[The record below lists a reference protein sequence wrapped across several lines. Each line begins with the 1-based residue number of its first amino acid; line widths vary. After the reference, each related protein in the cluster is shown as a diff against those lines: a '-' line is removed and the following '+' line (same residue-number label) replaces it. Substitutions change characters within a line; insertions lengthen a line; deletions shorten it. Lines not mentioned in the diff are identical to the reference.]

1 MFCNINDFPKNVVN
15 NIIQQELLK
24 SLKRQYIVS
33 DTQGNCKLYPRNL
46 QMISPYAGKEGTQL
60 TSKMEKQLKKVLP
73 DNVKTMVACQSKK
86 LASKFPLKDKIDF
99 QHQDNVV
106 YYGKC
111 PNPNCKDD
119 YRGETDRRIIDRV
132 IDHNKLDKK
141 SHMLKHSRDKLHT
154 HIWEDD
160 FKLLGNNYQ
169 SNIKRKI
176 SESSFIRQLK
186 PSLNRQDK
194 SVPLNLYNWFL
205 IAINTYIDNFW
216 FQISNF

>member
-1 MFCNINDFPKNVVN
+1 
-15 NIIQQELLK
+15 
-24 SLKRQYIVS
+24 
-33 DTQGNCKLYPRNL
+33 
-46 QMISPYAGKEGTQL
+46 MISPYAGKEGTQL
-60 TSKMEKQLKKVLP
+60 TSKTEKQLKKVLP
-73 DNVKTMVACQSKK
+73 DNIKTMVACQSKK

-194 SVPLNLYNWFL
+194 SVPLNLYN
-205 IAINTYIDNFW
+205 
-216 FQISNF
+216 